1 MIHGTQP
8 SSGYISEENKITV
21 SKRDLYPPVRSS
33 IIYNNQDLGTTYMS
47 TDGWLDKEHTHTV
60 VYYSAIKRKEILLF
74 MTTWMELACILL
86 SEIRER

>member
-47 TDGWLDKEHTHTV
+47 TDG
-60 VYYSAIKRKEILLF
+60 
-74 MTTWMELACILL
+74 
-86 SEIRER
+86 